1 MTKAGKNPKT
11 TQIVPPVSSGPMPN
25 DIPRNAPPNA
35 TTSAPAIKRNGARKS
50 QRAHDGKGRLPL
62 GKLCMCRRQSSFDGF
77 GNSMCAKSPNSIIH
91 PNSADRPG
99 LRFWVSWRNLYA
111 GNHPCQ
117 SFTGKGLDQVW
128 PLIPGRQPAFVACHI
143 GAIKDKVGLS
153 LAKPIYE

>member
-1 MTKAGKNPKT
+1 M
-11 TQIVPPVSSGPMPN
+11 
-25 DIPRNAPPNA
+25 
-35 TTSAPAIKRNGARKS
+35 
-50 QRAHDGKGRLPL
+50 L
-62 GKLCMCRRQSSFDGF
+62 
-77 GNSMCAKSPNSIIH
+77 PNSIIH

-128 PLIPGRQPAFVACHI
+128 PVIHGRQWAFVACHI